1 MDDRQESEEQSDKAR
16 CPLHGLSPV
25 TIDIVSGI
33 CAGITA
39 TFVAHPLDTVKV
51 RFQTQLV
58 SDNITIRQ
66 CMSDIYLR
74 EGVSFNI
81 ALNRIIR
88 S

>member
-1 MDDRQESEEQSDKAR
+1 MDDRQESEEQSDQGR

-74 EGVSFNI
+74 EGVSFII
-81 ALNRIIR
+81 ALNRVIR

>member
-1 MDDRQESEEQSDKAR
+1 MDDRQENEGQSGQER

-58 SDNITIRQ
+58 SDNIAIRQ

-74 EGVSFNI
+74 EGVSFII
-81 ALNRIIR
+81 ALNRVIR